1 MERNI
6 RKFEY
11 QRVLKHDVKLI
22 LPEEPI
28 AWEENNF
35 QIMTLLLPQ
44 WKPFQTDEETGYD
57 LHQYKI
63 IRLEKKPGGGI
74 VRNLVL
80 VTSQESLEDILM
92 TSSMRSAPRESLI
105 LASILSYIAKGGA
118 PNITVD
124 LFKVH
129 YNTLVGTFTT
139 TVDSAAS
146 FGDIQFAKD
155 CKNPAPE
162 LLTDNSSQ
170 VVWNDHIESQKLQP
184 WSQFSVGDVIASKE
198 SILKLRQGK
207 EDLQKS
213 EMFLITESGPTEME
227 TGDSAKLSGMFGKLF
242 STFQ

>member
-22 LPEEPI
+22 LPEQPV

-44 WKPFQTDEETGYD
+44 WKSFQTDEETGYD

-105 LASILSYIAKGGA
+105 LASILYYIAKGGA

-146 FGDIQFAKD
+146 FSEFTEA

-162 LLTDNSSQ
+162 LPVDSSTPI
-170 VVWNDHIESQKLQP
+170 VWNEPTENQKLQP

-198 SILKLRQGK
+198 SILKLRKG
-207 EDLQKS
+207 EDIPKS

-227 TGDSAKLSGMFGKLF
+227 TGDSAKLAGMFGKLF